1 MARETQPRVAAA
13 PLPAPVSAST
23 EPASTEPAS
32 AVRFLEPRVGPI
44 EKATDLGS
52 VQVLKHGNM
61 FLLTDQFGDIHSD
74 SRGLGL
80 YRNDTRLLSCSVLRV
95 GGARPVV
102 LQGSTGSNYRGVI
115 QLTNPTLDRNPDDKI
130 RPGQGLVGRKLG
142 ITRERLVSGDVLQE
156 RITIVNFA
164 EDDETVEVTL
174 ELADDAA
181 DIFEVRGYPRDRG
194 TLMPIAADDERATFR
209 YDGLDG
215 HRSRIHVAFSEP
227 GSLQAVRPD
236 DGRDLGGAVRYTWS
250 WPLGAGASHELSW
263 RVWSS
268 DGPSPSGERDA
279 GGEDGDR
286 ADGDATAALFPDA
299 PRIAPDDGQAAY
311 HAWTRSTTAVATDN
325 ELINLN

>member
-13 PLPAPVSAST
+13 PPPAPVS
-23 EPASTEPAS
+23 ASTEPAS

-80 YRNDTRLLSCSVLRV
+80 YRNDTRLLSCSVIRV

-102 LQGSTGSNYRGVI
+102 LQGSTGSNFRGVI

-130 RPGQGLVGRKLG
+130 RPGQGLTGRKLG
-142 ITRERLVSGDVLQE
+142 ITRERLVSGDVLRE

-215 HRSRIHVAFSEP
+215 HRSRTHIAFSEP

-263 RVWSS
+263 LVWSS
-268 DGPSPSGERDA
+268 DGLSPSGERGTA
-279 GGEDGDR
+279 GDDGHQ
-286 ADGDATAALFPDA
+286 ADGDGAAALFPEA
-299 PRIAPDDGQAAY
+299 PRLAPDEGQAAY
-311 HAWTRSTTAVATDN
+311 H
-325 ELINLN
+325 

>member
-1 MARETQPRVAAA
+1 MARETQPRVAPAPPPDPPAHPMSVSAA
-13 PLPAPVSAST
+13 PTPG
-23 EPASTEPAS
+23 
-32 AVRFLEPRVGPI
+32 VRFLEPRVGPI

-80 YRNDTRLLSCSVLRV
+80 YRNDTRLLSCSVVRV

-142 ITRERLVSGDVLQE
+142 ITRERLVSGAVLRE
-156 RITIVNFA
+156 R
-164 EDDETVEVTL
+164 
-174 ELADDAA
+174 ADDAA

-215 HRSRIHVAFSEP
+215 HRSRTH
-227 GSLQAVRPD
+227 
-236 DGRDLGGAVRYTWS
+236 
-250 WPLGAGASHELSW
+250 
-263 RVWSS
+263 
-268 DGPSPSGERDA
+268 
-279 GGEDGDR
+279 
-286 ADGDATAALFPDA
+286 
-299 PRIAPDDGQAAY
+299 
-311 HAWTRSTTAVATDN
+311 
-325 ELINLN
+325 

>member
-1 MARETQPRVAAA
+1 MARETQERATA
-13 PLPAPVSAST
+13 PDAPAPVKAAAAAG
-23 EPASTEPAS
+23 EGI
-32 AVRFLEPRVGPI
+32 RFFEPRVGPI

-95 GGARPVV
+95 AGARPVV
-102 LQGSTGSNYRGVI
+102 LQGSTGANFRGVI

-130 RPGQGLVGRKLG
+130 RPGQGLVGKKLG
-142 ITRERLVSGDVLQE
+142 ITRDRLISGDALRE
-156 RITIVNFA
+156 RVTIVNFS
-164 EDDETVEVTL
+164 ERDETVELTL

-194 TLMPIAADDERATFR
+194 TLMAIAADDERATFR

-215 HRSRIHVAFSEP
+215 HRSRTHVAFSEP

-250 WPLGAGASHELSW
+250 WPLGAG
-263 RVWSS
+263 
-268 DGPSPSGERDA
+268 DGTVPA
-279 GGEDGDR
+279 GG
-286 ADGDATAALFPDA
+286 
-299 PRIAPDDGQAAY
+299 
-311 HAWTRSTTAVATDN
+311 
-325 ELINLN
+325 